1 VTPSVGGTSTA
12 GAPAGGAAVPLGGDL
27 SLVAEGEDVD
37 MMADVAAIAGS
48 EGDPLKRLEDA
59 LSPIEKYAVR
69 LIEEVCPRHASAFS
83 FVSPLTRMLFTSLR
97 RCVLVPCPHREVN
110 MMGSVSPCGAPAFSI
125 APSRSRLLSSLR
137 GWVLIPWPY

>member
-1 VTPSVGGTSTA
+1 MTPSVAGTSTA
-12 GAPAGGAAVPLGGDL
+12 GAAASGAAVPPGGDL

-69 LIEEVCPRHASAFS
+69 LIEEVRP
-83 FVSPLTRMLFTSLR
+83 VM
-97 RCVLVPCPHREVN
+97 PCPLSLYFVENGFTCTR
-110 MMGSVSPCGAPAFSI
+110 PCRDKPRRAKRDPQG
-125 APSRSRLLSSLR
+125 
-137 GWVLIPWPY
+137 